1 MFKIGD
7 IVMVQG
13 CKDLEPIKA
22 KIVDMGPDES
32 GKIWYECVP
41 VEFNSFSREFTADCL
56 TLVE

>member
-22 KIVDMGPDES
+22 KIIDMGPDES
-32 GKIWYECVP
+32 GTIWYMCEP
-41 VEFNSFSREFTADCL
+41 VEFQAIAREFTANCL
-56 TLVE
+56 TKID

>member
-13 CKDLEPIKA
+13 CKDLAPIKA
-22 KIVDMGPDES
+22 QIIDMGPDVS

>member
-22 KIVDMGPDES
+22 KIIDMGPDES

-41 VEFNSFSREFTADCL
+41 VEFKSISREFTEDKL
-56 TLVE
+56 EKVY

>member
-22 KIVDMGPDES
+22 KIIDMGPDEE
-32 GKIWYECVP
+32 GTVWYSCEP
-41 VEFNSFSREFTADCL
+41 IEFQSFVREFTAKCL
-56 TLVE
+56 TLAD

>member
-1 MFKIGD
+1 
-7 IVMVQG
+7 MVQG
-13 CKDLEPIKA
+13 CKDLELIKA
-22 KIVDMGPDES
+22 KIIDMGPDES

>member
-1 MFKIGD
+1 MFKIGN

-22 KIVDMGPDES
+22 KIIDMGPDES
-32 GKIWYECVP
+32 DKIWYECIP

>member
-13 CKDLEPIKA
+13 CKDLEPVKCN
-22 KIVDMGPDES
+22 IVDMGPDEDGTIQYS
-32 GKIWYECVP
+32 SDP